1 MSNESVSIQINGK
14 SYTVPKDITILEA
27 CKLAKIQIP
36 TLCYLEEISDS
47 GSCGVCVVEVA
58 KARTLQRACITQVF
72 EGMEI
77 QTHSSKVRESR
88 KIIVELLLSN
98 HPKECLS
105 CDKNESCDLRK
116 VAYDLGVD
124 NIRFQETSMLNKN
137 LDATS
142 PSIVRDSSKCILCRR
157 CIEVCDSVQSVNVIQ
172 MAGRGINSRVSTFM
186 DQGLGDA
193 HCINCGQCLMVCPT
207 GALTENSE
215 VDEVWKA
222 LADPKKIVLV
232 QTAPA
237 VRVAIGESFGMP
249 YGSLVTGKMTA
260 ALRKL
265 GFNKIFDTQF
275 TADLTI
281 MEEGF
286 ELIGRIKKALDQS
299 NSMHPEAVALPM
311 VTSCSPGWIKFAEH
325 FFPKVLNHLST
336 CKSPQQ
342 MFGSIAKTYYADL
355 LDVDPRNLVVVSIM
369 PCVAKKYEAK
379 RPEMNSA
386 FKYWKDKKHYS
397 PGDEF
402 PDVDHVLTTREVARM
417 MKEAGINLPDLEDE
431 NFDTPLG
438 LSTGAATIFGATGGV
453 MEAAIRTAYEVLT
466 KEKLPKIDF
475 EEVRG
480 LKGIKEA
487 TLDIQ
492 GLTLKVAIASGL
504 GNARVLLEQVDQ
516 GTSPYHFIEIMTCSG
531 GCLGGGGQP
540 YPRNQEILEARL
552 KGIYEED
559 RRLPIR
565 KSHENPAVDDLYQK
579 FLGTPNSHLSHQLL
593 HTHYVP
599 RGIYGT
605 EEATEET
612 IK

>member
-1 MSNESVSIQINGK
+1 MINETISIQINGN
-14 SYTVPKDITILEA
+14 SYSVSKDITILEA
-27 CKLAKIQIP
+27 CKLAKIHIP
-36 TLCYLEEISDS
+36 TLCYLEEINGN

-58 KARTLQRACITQVF
+58 KARTLQRACITQVY

-77 QTHSSKVRESR
+77 QTHSPRVREAR
-88 KIIVELLLSN
+88 KVIVELLLSN
-98 HPKECLS
+98 HPKDCLS

-116 VAYDLGVD
+116 LSYDLGID
-124 NIRFQETSMLNKN
+124 KIRFEETAQMSCI
-137 LDATS
+137 LDSTS

-157 CIEVCDSVQSVNVIQ
+157 CIEVCDSIQTVNVIQ
-172 MAGRGINSRVSTFM
+172 VAGRGINSRVATFM

-207 GALTENSE
+207 GALTEKSE

-222 LADPKKIVLV
+222 LADPKKVVLV
-232 QTAPA
+232 QAAPA

-249 YGSLVTGKMTA
+249 FGSLVTGKMTA

-265 GFNKIFDTQF
+265 GFNKVFDTQF

-286 ELIGRIKKALDQS
+286 ELIGRIKKALEQS
-299 NSMHPEAVALPM
+299 KAIHPEAVALPL

-342 MFGSIAKTYYADL
+342 MFGSVAKTYYAEL
-355 LDVDPRNLVVVSIM
+355 LEIDPKNLVVVSVM

-386 FKYWKDKKHYS
+386 FKYWNDKKHYK
-397 PGDEF
+397 PEDNF

-417 MKEAGINLPDLEDE
+417 MKEAGIHLPDLEDE

-438 LSTGAATIFGATGGV
+438 LSTGAATIFGASGGV
-453 MEAAIRTAYEVLT
+453 MEAALRTAYEVLT
-466 KEKLPKIDF
+466 KEKLTNIDF

-480 LKGIKEA
+480 FKGIKEA
-487 TLDIQ
+487 SIDIQ

-531 GCLGGGGQP
+531 GCLGGRGQP
-540 YPRNQEILEARL
+540 YPRNKEILEARL

-579 FLGTPNSHLSHQLL
+579 FLGTPNSHLSHELL
-593 HTHYVP
+593 HTHYLP
-599 RGIYGT
+599 RGVYDSD
-605 EEATEET
+605 ENLD
-612 IK
+612 

>member
-1 MSNESVSIQINGK
+1 MINETISIQINGN
-14 SYTVPKDITILEA
+14 SYSVSKDITILEA
-27 CKLAKIQIP
+27 CKLAKIHIP
-36 TLCYLEEISDS
+36 TLCYLEEINGN

-58 KARTLQRACITQVF
+58 KARTLQRACITQVY

-77 QTHSSKVRESR
+77 QTHSPRVREAR
-88 KIIVELLLSN
+88 KVIVELLLSN
-98 HPKECLS
+98 HPKDCLS

-116 VAYDLGVD
+116 LSYDLGID
-124 NIRFQETSMLNKN
+124 KIRFEETAQMNCA
-137 LDATS
+137 LDSTS

-157 CIEVCDSVQSVNVIQ
+157 CIEVCDSIQTVNVIQ
-172 MAGRGINSRVSTFM
+172 VAGRGINSRVATFM

-207 GALTENSE
+207 GALTEKTE

-222 LADPKKIVLV
+222 LADPKKVVLV
-232 QTAPA
+232 QAAPA

-249 YGSLVTGKMTA
+249 FGSLVTGKMTA

-265 GFNKIFDTQF
+265 GFNKVFDTQF

-286 ELIGRIKKALDQS
+286 ELIGRIKKSLEQS
-299 NSMHPEAVALPM
+299 KASPPEAVALPL

-325 FFPKVLNHLST
+325 FFPNVLNHLST

-342 MFGSIAKTYYADL
+342 MFGSVAKTYYAEL
-355 LDVDPRNLVVVSIM
+355 LEIDPKNLVVVSVM

-386 FKYWKDKKHYS
+386 FNYWKDKKHYM
-397 PGDEF
+397 PEDEF
-402 PDVDHVLTTREVARM
+402 PDVDHVLTTREAARM

-438 LSTGAATIFGATGGV
+438 LSTGAATIFGASGGV
-453 MEAAIRTAYEVLT
+453 MEAALRTAYEVLT

-487 TLDIQ
+487 SVDIQ

-540 YPRNQEILEARL
+540 YPRNKEILEARL

-579 FLGTPNSHLSHQLL
+579 FLGTPNSHLSHELL
-593 HTHYVP
+593 HTHYIP
-599 RGIYGT
+599 RGIYDT
-605 EEATEET
+605 NED
-612 IK
+612 

>member
-1 MSNESVSIQINGK
+1 MINETISIQINGN
-14 SYTVPKDITILEA
+14 SYSVSKDITILEA
-27 CKLAKIQIP
+27 CKLAKIHIP
-36 TLCYLEEISDS
+36 TLCYLEEINGN

-58 KARTLQRACITQVF
+58 KARTLQRACITQVY

-77 QTHSSKVRESR
+77 QTHSPRVREAR
-88 KIIVELLLSN
+88 KVIVELLLSN
-98 HPKECLS
+98 HPKDCLS

-116 VAYDLGVD
+116 LSYDLGID
-124 NIRFQETSMLNKN
+124 KIRFEETAQMNCA
-137 LDATS
+137 LDSTS

-157 CIEVCDSVQSVNVIQ
+157 CIEVCDSIQTVNVIQ
-172 MAGRGINSRVSTFM
+172 VAGRGINSRVATFM

-207 GALTENSE
+207 GALTEKTE

-222 LADPKKIVLV
+222 LADPKKVVLV
-232 QTAPA
+232 QAAPA

-249 YGSLVTGKMTA
+249 FGSLVTGKMTA

-265 GFNKIFDTQF
+265 GFNKVFDTQF

-286 ELIGRIKKALDQS
+286 ELIGRIKKSLEQS
-299 NSMHPEAVALPM
+299 KASPPEAVALPL

-325 FFPKVLNHLST
+325 FFPNVLNHLST

-342 MFGSIAKTYYADL
+342 MFGSVAKTYYAEL
-355 LDVDPRNLVVVSIM
+355 LEIDPKNLVVVSVM

-386 FKYWKDKKHYS
+386 FNYWKDKKHYK
-397 PGDEF
+397 PEDNF

-438 LSTGAATIFGATGGV
+438 LSTGAATIFGASGGV
-453 MEAAIRTAYEVLT
+453 MEAALRTAYEVLT
-466 KEKLPKIDF
+466 KEKLTNIDF

-480 LKGIKEA
+480 FKGIKEA
-487 TLDIQ
+487 SVDIQ

-516 GTSPYHFIEIMTCSG
+516 GISPYHFIEIMTCSG

-540 YPRNQEILEARL
+540 YPRNKEILEARL

-579 FLGTPNSHLSHQLL
+579 FLGTPNSHLSHELL
-593 HTHYVP
+593 HTHYLP
-599 RGIYGT
+599 RGVYDSD
-605 EEATEET
+605 ENLE
-612 IK
+612 